1 MRSSAPLNEAASSRS
16 SAGSAS
22 VCSRWR
28 RFATLTAAASCDSRS
43 SGASPKRA
51 TARLSISVR
60 TVAVAISAASVQP
73 KRRSIRCVR
82 SHELA
87 TISLSVGRAPLP
99 ATVTV
104 FVITS

>member
-1 MRSSAPLNEAASSRS
+1 MRSSAPLNDVARSRNS
-16 SAGSAS
+16 VGSAS

-28 RFATLTAAASCDSRS
+28 RFVALTLAASCDSRS

-51 TARLSISVR
+51 TARLSSSVM

-82 SHELA
+82 SHVVA
-87 TISLSVGRAPLP
+87 TTSCSVGRSPAP
-99 ATVTV
+99 ASVMV
-104 FVITS
+104 FVITA